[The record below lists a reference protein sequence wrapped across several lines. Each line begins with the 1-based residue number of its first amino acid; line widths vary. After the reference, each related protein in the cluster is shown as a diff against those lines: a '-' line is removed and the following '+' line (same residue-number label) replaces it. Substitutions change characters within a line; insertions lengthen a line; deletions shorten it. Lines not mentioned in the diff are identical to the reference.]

1 MKALHLTVGAFCL
14 LLATTLH
21 AQSPDRI
28 LWPPAPRQTPF
39 GMPGFPPSMPLNDYY
54 SGQLIGAATP
64 RLPMP
69 TTTTCWTVG
78 NLTTCE
84 TR

>member
-1 MKALHLTVGAFCL
+1 MKALYLTVGAFCL
-14 LLATTLH
+14 WGAPCI
-21 AQSPDRI
+21 AQPREPI
-28 LWPPAPRQTPF
+28 QRPPNGQQW

-69 TTTTCWTVG
+69 TTTTCWGSG
-78 NLTTCE
+78 NLTFCE
-84 TR
+84 TK